1 LSSNDT
7 RMAITIC
14 YSADDPKM
22 MIQVLSRSWT
32 YQLVCHQLV
41 LG

>member
-1 LSSNDT
+1 VHFRDSLSSNDT

-22 MIQVLSRSWT
+22 MIQVLSRS
-32 YQLVCHQLV
+32 
-41 LG
+41 